1 MDVVFNDV
9 HRLQRLAWALLTTV
23 IGVGLAFAG
32 YYYWDRYV
40 HLGDKSPLE
49 MGISQLEAQVR
60 ENPSDPELRLALAEH
75 YLRSSRFEDALQQ
88 ASQVRSALPDNDQA
102 MLMVGLAHTF
112 LGNLELAVP
121 ELEQFTALRRQAPT
135 ASADMALEAALY
147 YLGENYL
154 KLERPADA
162 LPVIRDALVIN
173 PTDADAH
180 YLLGIA
186 YLRTAQHQLALQSFQ
201 EAIRYVPDFAEAY
214 AGMEACY
221 RALGMEDYTFYAQ
234 GMNAFAQKDY
244 SKAIQLLTLATQRLS
259 DFAPAFSGL
268 GLAQEQAGDYAS
280 AKINL
285 ARAVEL
291 NPEDFVATYALQ
303 RVELALAQR

>member
-40 HLGDKSPLE
+40 HIGDKSPLE
-49 MGISQLEAQVR
+49 LGISELEAQVR

-88 ASQVRSALPDNDQA
+88 ASQVRSALPDNEQA

-112 LGNLELAVP
+112 LGDLEMAVP

-186 YLRTAQHQLALQSFQ
+186 YLRTDQHQFALESFQ
-201 EAIRYVPDFAEAY
+201 EAIRYVPSLAVAPPAI
-214 AGMEACY
+214 AGIP
-221 RALGMEDYTFYAQ
+221 RWALHSVSPG
-234 GMNAFAQKDY
+234 QKRGFV
-244 SKAIQLLTLATQRLS
+244 SLATRRAAAPPMFNPHSPVTPIQPRATSSMISPCRMASTRLS
-259 DFAPAFSGL
+259 RIYRRLSAEPIAIS
-268 GLAQEQAGDYAS
+268 S
-280 AKINL
+280 AKTVTS
-285 ARAVEL
+285 RTTPHAVL
-291 NPEDFVATYALQ
+291 PT
-303 RVELALAQR
+303 RR